1 MFSSYRGSCAFSSIE
16 LTHSSHVKIESRH
29 IESTSPLC
37 EIYYHM
43 KTTDIV
49 ETGDYI
55 RFYFYDSLSYTSD
68 INIRLKTHSS
78 IPGTSSIVT
87 QHLEASKDKVFRGT
101 DDSQFYFS
109 FLPSYYKEI
118 DTFSEF
124 SRLGYVLSISNQPEK
139 GSEIDP
145 REIGT
150 SSGLGIKINMMRI
163 EVGITTYKSPQV
175 ELMDYMLKFMVDL
188 PGTILMFSFFL
199 WFYEFFY
206 NLCKGRTS
214 GRRILV
220 KRQIE
225 RERVRRT
232 GHADGLMS
240 SAIND

>member
-1 MFSSYRGSCAFSSIE
+1 
-16 LTHSSHVKIESRH
+16 
-29 IESTSPLC
+29 
-37 EIYYHM
+37 M
-43 KTTDIV
+43 KTTHIV

-55 RFYFYDSLSYTSD
+55 RFYLNDTLSYTSD

-78 IPGTSSIVT
+78 IPGTNSIVS
-87 QHLEASKDKVFRGT
+87 QHLEASKEKVFRGS

-109 FLPSYYKEI
+109 FLPSYFKEI
-118 DTFSEF
+118 DTFDEF

-139 GSEIDP
+139 GSEVDP

-175 ELMDYMLKFMVDL
+175 ELMDYMLKFMVDM
-188 PGTILMFSFFL
+188 PGTLLMFSFLL

-214 GRRILV
+214 GRRRLA
-220 KRQIE
+220 KSQIE
-225 RERVRRT
+225 RERARRS
-232 GHADGLMS
+232 GQGDGDGLIS